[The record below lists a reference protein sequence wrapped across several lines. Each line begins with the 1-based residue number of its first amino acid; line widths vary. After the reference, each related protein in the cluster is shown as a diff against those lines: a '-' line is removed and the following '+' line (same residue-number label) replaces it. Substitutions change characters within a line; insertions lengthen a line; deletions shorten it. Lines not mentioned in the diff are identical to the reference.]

1 MKKNTGSAEVDEM
14 MPLRKLFPYAVQ
26 HIFAMFTGTIAVP
39 IVISQVLKLSQ
50 EDTTLLIAAAIFVSG
65 VGTLIQSLSIT
76 KYVGVNLPLILGTSF
91 VAMPP
96 VFIIASQFGNGIEA
110 LPYVFGGT
118 LVSGVLLFFLAPLY
132 GKIAFLFK
140 PIVIGCYL
148 IMLGVSL
155 LPVSFSGIV
164 GYPGDPS
171 YGSAPDIFLGIL
183 TITVIVLLNRF
194 GKRFMREM
202 SILFGLIFA
211 TLVAVLMGLVDFAPV
226 NSAGWFSPVRPAHY
240 GIHFDMTAI
249 VLMFLGTFMATLDS
263 VGTFSTV
270 GRLCNRSMEG
280 NALNSPMRG

>member
-1 MKKNTGSAEVDEM
+1 MKTNTGSDEVNEM
-14 MPLRKLFPYAVQ
+14 MPMRKLFPYAVQ

-76 KYVGVNLPLILGTSF
+76 KYVGVSLPLILGTSF

-96 VFIIASQFGNGIEA
+96 VFIIASQFGGGIES

-164 GYPGDPS
+164 GYPGR
-171 YGSAPDIFLGIL
+171 LL
-183 TITVIVLLNRF
+183 TVTR
-194 GKRFMREM
+194 
-202 SILFGLIFA
+202 
-211 TLVAVLMGLVDFAPV
+211 PV
-226 NSAGWFSPVRPAHY
+226 FFSV
-240 GIHFDMTAI
+240 
-249 VLMFLGTFMATLDS
+249 
-263 VGTFSTV
+263 
-270 GRLCNRSMEG
+270 C
-280 NALNSPMRG
+280 